1 MSNITAVEKSYRSV
15 DVFWSGSSTM
25 FHQALGSRKSC
36 VYLCADPT
44 KALLPP
50 WLDAGQ
56 LGIPGDPWGSLGI
69 PGDLVDPAV
78 L

>member
-1 MSNITAVEKSYRSV
+1 
-15 DVFWSGSSTM
+15 M

-56 LGIPGDPWGSLGI
+56 LGIPGDLVGI
-69 PGDLVDPAV
+69 
-78 L
+78 

>member
-1 MSNITAVEKSYRSV
+1 
-15 DVFWSGSSTM
+15 M
-25 FHQALGSRKSC
+25 FHQALGSRESC

-50 WLDAGQ
+50 WLDAG
-56 LGIPGDPWGSLGI
+56 DPWGFLGI
-69 PGDLVDPAV
+69 LQSSEVMNGTTIWPPALPGFDLNAQNYGEYFRH

>member
-1 MSNITAVEKSYRSV
+1 MSNITVEKSYRSV

-25 FHQALGSRKSC
+25 FHQALGSRESC

-50 WLDAGQ
+50 WLDAR
-56 LGIPGDPWGSLGI
+56 DPWGSLGI
-69 PGDLVDPAV
+69 PG
-78 L
+78 